1 MLTTDV
7 DFIIRIMSK
16 SQNVTVDTTRM
27 AMKPSWKLQRNTL
40 ILRDVPSDAPEEEVK
55 QLFASRPVTSVH
67 SDIGDTW
74 FVTFATEDDALDAL
88 MNIHTISFRDKV
100 LSTISIMQ
108 NPFIQVSAIDIN
120 FYFYSL

>member
-7 DFIIRIMSK
+7 DFIIRVLSK
-16 SQNVTVDTTRM
+16 STNVTVDTTRM

-55 QLFASRPVTSVH
+55 ALFASRPVTNVH

-88 MNIHTISFRDKV
+88 LNISNVSFRG
-100 LSTISIMQ
+100 
-108 NPFIQVSAIDIN
+108 QVCP
-120 FYFYSL
+120 